1 MSEEQPV
8 EAPPEPPAPAR
19 RRRRWSRLI
28 GPLTTGLLCLG
39 LITLLVA
46 QLVQANELLK
56 TELAAKDAR
65 IAADESQVITLKGQ
79 IQDLKERWFGTPAL
93 YQAPAIANTVIEF
106 FPVDGTSQL
115 QIIYSLDH
123 AGVCET
129 YGCAKDPAN
138 PSSIAWGLEW
148 SQPAGGGYTCY
159 SPRTTTLDYRQYVLL
174 PRWTPPADG
183 SVKIPLVE
191 EWNALA
197 KVIYIHESG
206 HVAIDKE
213 DIAAL
218 NAQAQKLATCDALFK
233 FWNNPHVFDKLNAD
247 QLAYHAR
254 LRADCRPEVGCIP
267 PGWMGW

>member
-8 EAPPEPPAPAR
+8 DVPPTPRP
-19 RRRRWSRLI
+19 RWSRLI
-28 GPLTTGLLCLG
+28 APLTTGLLCLG

-46 QLVQANELLK
+46 ELVQANELLK
-56 TELAAKDAR
+56 TELADKNAR
-65 IAADESQVITLKGQ
+65 IAADESQVSSLQAQ
-79 IQDLKERWFGTPAL
+79 IKDLKERWFGAPAL
-93 YQAPAIANTVIEF
+93 YQPPAIANTVIEF
-106 FPVDGTSQL
+106 FPVDGTTQL
-115 QIIYSLDH
+115 QIIYSLDN
-123 AGVCET
+123 AGVCQT
-129 YGCAKDPAN
+129 YGCTKDPAN
-138 PSSIAWGLEW
+138 PSNIAWGLEW
-148 SQPAGGGYTCY
+148 SHFANTSYTCY

-174 PRWTPPADG
+174 PRWTPPTDG

-191 EWNALA
+191 AWNALA

-218 NAQAQKLATCDALFK
+218 NAQAQKLTTCDALFK
-233 FWNNPHVFDKLNAD
+233 FWDNPHVFDKLNAD